1 MSTDHVTSSNEANLL
16 ARFTFPESAQRCAEA
31 LRSAGFEIVQVDG
44 LDVEESGAGP
54 AVVEWGRHGYQASNL
69 DDKWTSAA
77 AWDNQLGLNWGES
90 IILTA
95 VVPAAEQERAIRLIQ
110 EHGGQL

>member
-1 MSTDHVTSSNEANLL
+1 MSTDRVASSDEANLL

-31 LRSAGFEIVQVDG
+31 LRSAGYDIVQVDG

-54 AVVEWGRHGYQASNL
+54 AVVEWGRHGYQATNL

-90 IILTA
+90 IVLTA
-95 VVPAAEQERAIRLIQ
+95 VVPAEAREHAIRLIK